1 VWWSSHRPG
10 GVSRFGDR
18 GLPKPLAA
26 ARPPITAGQEPL
38 DTRPTPP
45 SPGRRPT
52 RRPSGSTGLDGG
64 AWGYHWSRRLLADQL
79 GISHSTVAWGWAE
92 HDGKP
97 CRPRP
102 SGSPPTRGW
111 RPASAT
117 WSGCPW
123 SRRRTRSC
131 CVDETSQIQAL
142 LRADAAGG
150 QRRRGGAKAG
160 CAPAT
165 HRAVEGV
172 ADDRLG
178 GGAAGL
184 STPQEVM
191 PVKRSC
197 TAVRPPVRR
206 GRPGSWLPRTTKGSL
221 EQ

>member
-1 VWWSSHRPG
+1 VGVGRARRQTLQTEAFRFSTDPG
-10 GVSRFGDR
+10 LEASVRDVV
-18 GLPKPLAA
+18 GLSL
-26 ARPPITAGQEPL
+26 EP
-38 DTRPTPP
+38 
-45 SPGRRPT
+45 
-52 RRPSGSTGLDGG
+52 
-64 AWGYHWSRRLLADQL
+64 
-79 GISHSTVAWGWAE
+79 
-92 HDGKP
+92 
-97 CRPRP
+97 
-102 SGSPPTRGW
+102 
-111 RPASAT
+111 SAHT
-117 WSGCPW
+117 IVL
-123 SRRRTRSC
+123 

-142 LRADAAGG
+142 PRADAAGG